1 MWNRWVRFEHI
12 RTKTND
18 FRMVIYSISHT
29 PNLWDFLTPYTFWE
43 NITHRFQYCGTDEW
57 DFLRTE
63 SFSFILVTE
72 PVLLEPKYTEA
83 EKDEIIA
90 EQSSEITRLEQ
101 KLIRIRRL
109 NAEKRKHLIDK
120 PMAHEN
126 EETAKVR
133 ILDRRSKSVRE
144 SLRAF
149 SRLQTTYNQL

>member
-1 MWNRWVRFEHI
+1 MRFSQDGEFFIHFGNR
-12 RTKTND
+12 T
-18 FRMVIYSISHT
+18 
-29 PNLWDFLTPYTFWE
+29 
-43 NITHRFQYCGTDEW
+43 
-57 DFLRTE
+57 
-63 SFSFILVTE
+63 
-72 PVLLEPKYTEA
+72 VLLEPKYTEA